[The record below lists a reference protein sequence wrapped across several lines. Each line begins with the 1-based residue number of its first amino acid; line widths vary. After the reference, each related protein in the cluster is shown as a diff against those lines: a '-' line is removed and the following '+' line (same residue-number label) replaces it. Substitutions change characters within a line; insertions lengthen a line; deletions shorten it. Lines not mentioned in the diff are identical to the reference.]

1 MKAIRSKLNV
11 SAIAVLAG
19 ALAMVMPA
27 TAADEVSESRDL
39 KKFSKI
45 LIEGAMDLSVEAGKK
60 QSVQVTT
67 DSRHIDRVTTTVEGD
82 VLVISMT
89 GRSWRN
95 ADVSVTISMK
105 TLDGLVV
112 EGAVDA
118 ELLNI
123 DSKNFSIEID
133 GAGDI
138 AIEGKCGSADF
149 QINGAGDLNAQDF
162 KCKNVSIE
170 INGAGDA
177 EVYASASVEASI
189 NGVGD
194 IDIYGDP
201 DKVRPRIAGIGEIEV
216 K

>member
-1 MKAIRSKLNV
+1 MKAIRSQLNV
-11 SAIAVLAG
+11 TAIAVLAG

-39 KKFSKI
+39 KSFSRI
-45 LIEGAMDLSVEAGKK
+45 LVEGAIDLSVEAGKK

-67 DSRHIDRVTTTVEGD
+67 DSRHIGRVTTRVEGD
-82 VLVISMT
+82 VLVISMK

-95 ADVSVTISMK
+95 VGVSVTISMK
-105 TLDGLVV
+105 TLNGLAV

-123 DSKNFSIEID
+123 DSKNFSIKIV

-138 AIEGKCGSADF
+138 SIEGRCGSADF
-149 QINGAGDLNAQDF
+149 QINGAGDLNAQGFECRD
-162 KCKNVSIE
+162 VSIE

-177 EVYASASVEASI
+177 EVFASASVEATI

-194 IDIYGDP
+194 IDVYGNP
-201 DKVRPRIAGIGEIEV
+201 DRIHPKIAGIGEIEV

>member
-1 MKAIRSKLNV
+1 MKAIRSQLNV
-11 SAIAVLAG
+11 TAIAVLAG

-39 KKFSKI
+39 KSFSRI
-45 LIEGAMDLSVEAGKK
+45 LVEGAIDLSVEAGKK

-67 DSRHIDRVTTTVEGD
+67 DSRHIGHVTTTVEGD
-82 VLVISMT
+82 VLVISMK

-123 DSKNFSIEID
+123 DSRNFSIEID
-133 GAGDI
+133 GAADI
-138 AIEGKCGSADF
+138 TITGICGSAEF

-162 KCKNVSIE
+162 KCKDVTIE

-177 EVYASASVEASI
+177 EIFASASVEATI

>member
-1 MKAIRSKLNV
+1 MNAIRSQLNL

-19 ALAMVMPA
+19 ALAVIMPA
-27 TAADEVSESRDL
+27 SAEDDVSENRDVKIFSR
-39 KKFSKI
+39 I
-45 LIEGAMDLSVEAGKK
+45 LIKGAMDLSVEAGKK

-67 DSRHIDRVTTTVEGD
+67 ESSHIDRVTTTVKGD

-89 GRSWRN
+89 GRRWRN
-95 ADVSVTISMK
+95 ADVSVTISMQ
-105 TLDGLVV
+105 TLDGLAVK
-112 EGAVDA
+112 GAVDA

-123 DSKNFSIEID
+123 DSKNFSIKID

-138 AIEGKCGSADF
+138 TIEGKCGSADF

-162 KCKNVSIE
+162 KCKDVSIE

-189 NGVGD
+189 RGVGD